1 MFQNC
6 KFSFTKHFKLFAAI
20 SILLVSVG
28 VISLICLPFGVRLFN
43 FDIDFLGG
51 TTMQFELYTDV
62 DASVTAQI
70 EDIVKDV
77 TGAAPSSV
85 TKAGDSGTQVVIKA
99 LELDSETRNQ
109 VFQAVAAAYN
119 LPEGDQPIKSDYVS
133 ASVGADLRN
142 SAVIASVAAAIL
154 ILLYITIR
162 FEFRSGVAAVIALLH
177 DLLVMLSM
185 YVIFQIPFNMN
196 FIAAAL
202 TILGYSINATI
213 VVFDRIRESRRL
225 SPKEEVPA
233 VVDRSIWQ
241 TMNRSLNTTITTLLA
256 IILLLI
262 FGVSS
267 IRNFALPLTIGIAA
281 GCYSSVCLSGP
292 IWNKL
297 RGKGGSRHAA

>member
-6 KFSFTKHFKLFAAI
+6 KFSFTKHFKIFA
-20 SILLVSVG
+20 
-28 VISLICLPFGVRLFN
+28 VISLLLVIVGIIGLVCIPFGVYLFN

-62 DASVTAQI
+62 NADVTANV
-70 EDIVKDV
+70 ENIVKDV

-85 TKAGDSGTQVVIKA
+85 IKAGDSGTQVVIKT
-99 LELDSETRNQ
+99 LELDSETRDQ
-109 VFQAVAAAYN
+109 VFQAVAEAYN

-142 SAVIASVAAAIL
+142 SAIIASAVAAVL

-162 FEFRSGVAAVIALLH
+162 FEFRSGIAAVIALVH

-185 YVIFQIPFNMN
+185 YIIFQIPFNMN

-213 VVFDRIRESRRL
+213 VVFDRIRENRKL
-225 SPKEEVPA
+225 MPKEEFA
-233 VVDRSIWQ
+233 SVVDHSIWQ
-241 TMNRSLNTTITTLLA
+241 TMNRSINTTVTTLLA
-256 IILLLI
+256 IVLLLI
-262 FGVSS
+262 LGVSS
-267 IRNFALPLTIGIAA
+267 IRNFALPLTIGILA
-281 GCYSSVCLSGP
+281 GCYSSVCLSGS

-297 RGKGGSRHAA
+297 RGKGHKQHA

>member
-6 KFSFTKHFKLFAAI
+6 KFSFTKHFKIFA
-20 SILLVSVG
+20 
-28 VISLICLPFGVRLFN
+28 VISLLLVIVGIIGLVCIPFGVYLFN

-62 DASVTAQI
+62 NADVTANV
-70 EDIVKDV
+70 ESIVKDV

-85 TKAGDSGTQVVIKA
+85 IKAGDSGTQVVIKT
-99 LELDSETRNQ
+99 LELDSETRDQ
-109 VFQAVAAAYN
+109 VFQAVAEAYN

-142 SAVIASVAAAIL
+142 SAIIASAVAAAL

-162 FEFRSGVAAVIALLH
+162 FEFRSGVAAVIALVH

-185 YVIFQIPFNMN
+185 YIIFQIPFNMN

-213 VVFDRIRESRRL
+213 VVFDRIRENRKL
-225 SPKEEVPA
+225 APKEEFAA

-241 TMNRSLNTTITTLLA
+241 TMNRSINTTVTTLLA
-256 IILLLI
+256 IVLLLV

-267 IRNFALPLTIGIAA
+267 IRNFALPLTIGIVA
-281 GCYSSVCLSGP
+281 GCYSSVCLSGS
-292 IWNKL
+292 IWTKL
-297 RGKGGSRHAA
+297 RGKEHKQHA

>member
-6 KFSFTKHFKLFAAI
+6 KFSFTKHFKIFA
-20 SILLVSVG
+20 
-28 VISLICLPFGVRLFN
+28 VISLLLVIVGIIGLVCIPFGVYLFN

-62 DASVTAQI
+62 NADVTANV
-70 EDIVKDV
+70 ESIVKDV
-77 TGAAPSSV
+77 TGTTPSSV
-85 TKAGDSGTQVVIKA
+85 IKAGDSGTQVVIKT
-99 LELDSETRNQ
+99 LELDSETRDQ
-109 VFQAVAAAYN
+109 VFQAVAEAYN

-142 SAVIASVAAAIL
+142 SAIIASAVAAVL

-162 FEFRSGVAAVIALLH
+162 FEFRSGIAAVIALVH

-185 YVIFQIPFNMN
+185 YIIFQIPFNMN

-213 VVFDRIRESRRL
+213 VVFDRIRENRKL
-225 SPKEEVPA
+225 MPKEEFA
-233 VVDRSIWQ
+233 SVVDHSIWQ
-241 TMNRSLNTTITTLLA
+241 TMNRSINTTVTTLLA
-256 IILLLI
+256 IVLLLI
-262 FGVSS
+262 LGVSS
-267 IRNFALPLTIGIAA
+267 IRNFALPLTIGILA
-281 GCYSSVCLSGP
+281 GCYSSVCLSGS

-297 RGKGGSRHAA
+297 RGKGHKQHA

>member
-6 KFSFTKHFKLFAAI
+6 KFSFTKHFKIFA
-20 SILLVSVG
+20 
-28 VISLICLPFGVRLFN
+28 VISLLLVIVGIIGLVCIPFGVYLFN

-62 DASVTAQI
+62 NADVTANV
-70 EDIVKDV
+70 ENIVKDV

-85 TKAGDSGTQVVIKA
+85 IKAGDSGTQVVIKT
-99 LELDSETRNQ
+99 LELDSETRDQ
-109 VFQAVAAAYN
+109 VFQAVAEAYN

-142 SAVIASVAAAIL
+142 SAIIASAVAAVL

-162 FEFRSGVAAVIALLH
+162 FEFRSGIAAVIALVH

-185 YVIFQIPFNMN
+185 YIIFQIPFNMN

-213 VVFDRIRESRRL
+213 VVFDRIRENRKL
-225 SPKEEVPA
+225 MPKDEFA
-233 VVDRSIWQ
+233 SVVYHSIWQ
-241 TMNRSLNTTITTLLA
+241 TMNRSINTTVTTLLA
-256 IILLLI
+256 IVLLLI
-262 FGVSS
+262 LGVSS
-267 IRNFALPLTIGIAA
+267 IRNFALPLTIGILA
-281 GCYSSVCLSGP
+281 GCYSSVCLSGS

-297 RGKGGSRHAA
+297 RGKGHKQHA